1 MELLFDPKKMENYF
15 SEGGLP
21 IAQVRHL
28 IIEDEVIFSFQKHQV
43 ASMNISMK
51 EKEKHELAFQ
61 Q

>member
-28 IIEDEVIFSFQKHQV
+28 IIEDEVIFSFQKH
-43 ASMNISMK
+43 
-51 EKEKHELAFQ
+51 
-61 Q
+61 